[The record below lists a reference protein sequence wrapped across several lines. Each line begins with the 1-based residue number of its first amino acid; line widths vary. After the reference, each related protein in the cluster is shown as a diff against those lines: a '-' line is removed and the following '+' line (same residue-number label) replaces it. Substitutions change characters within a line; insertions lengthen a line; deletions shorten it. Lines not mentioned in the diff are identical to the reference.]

1 MATPPQEV
9 YNDRYELVRL
19 AARGGMAEVWVAHDA
34 LLDRTV
40 ALKVLF
46 PELSVDRNFVE
57 RFRREAQAA
66 ANLSHPNIVSVYD
79 WGEAGNTYFIVMEY
93 VEGRALSTLLRDEGR
108 LSAERAAAIGVDVA
122 AALGFAHR
130 NGVIH
135 RDVKPGNVL
144 ITTDDHV
151 KVTDFGIAMAVGT
164 EDHLTQTGAVM
175 GTATYFSPEQAQG
188 LPVDQRSD
196 VYALGVVL
204 YELVT
209 GRPPFVADGP
219 VAVAYKHVHEAPVP
233 PSELVPDLP
242 GGFEAIVLQ
251 AMAKDVRQRYAS
263 AEELRADLNRFRQ
276 GRPVLADPVQRP
288 PAAAAP
294 TPASA
299 VLAAVPVILEE
310 APPTGVN
317 GGGPLAP
324 APPFESAPA
333 PAPPPD
339 EAAEAGGHRGSV
351 WRYVILL
358 ALLLVALGVVLVLL
372 GRQLGLLN
380 TADSGAP
387 VLAPAPSAGPVTV
400 PADLIGKTFTDAAN
414 EVQGLGLRYARTDVE
429 DTQHPQNTVVNTT
442 PAAGTQVAGT
452 GVVTLDVSSGP
463 LPITEPDVV
472 GLDLQTA
479 TQTLQKAGFTVGP
492 PQQQQA
498 AYVPTG
504 MIVSTSPPPGSQ
516 GHNGD
521 TVSIVVSAPK
531 GTIAVPDVAGES
543 QLAAAGV
550 LVRAG
555 FPVKV
560 DSRVASATVPV
571 GDVVSTD
578 PAAGTNLVQGTAVG
592 FVISLG
598 ANPVRVPYVNYDS
611 QSRAQSALQA
621 DGLAVTV
628 ATQAVSSSS
637 RNGVVLDVSPPAG
650 TLVPAGSTVTLTVGQ
665 YGSG

>member
-19 AARGGMAEVWVAHDA
+19 AARGGMAEVWVAHDS

-46 PELSVDRNFVE
+46 PELSVDPNFVE

-93 VEGRALSTLLRDEGR
+93 VEGRALSTLLREEGP
-108 LSAERAAAIGVDVA
+108 LPAERAAAIGVDVA

-233 PSELVPDLP
+233 PSELVPEIP
-242 GGFEAIVLQ
+242 SGFEAIVLQ
-251 AMAKDVRQRYAS
+251 ALAKDVRQRYAS

-276 GRPVLADPVQRP
+276 GRPVLADPAPRP
-288 PAAAAP
+288 ATAVDPLPVAVAAP
-294 TPASA
+294 
-299 VLAAVPVILEE
+299 LFVPD
-310 APPTGVN
+310 ATPTGAN
-317 GGGPLAP
+317 GDAGATVAPTEGAGPPP
-324 APPFESAPA
+324 APPEETKAAGES
-333 PAPPPD
+333 
-339 EAAEAGGHRGSV
+339 RSSV

-387 VLAPAPSAGPVTV
+387 VLAPPPPTAPVTI

-429 DTQHPQNTVVNTT
+429 DTQHPENTVVNTS
-442 PAAGTQVAGT
+442 PPAGTQIT
-452 GVVTLDVSSGP
+452 GSGVITLDVSSGP

-479 TQTLQKAGFTVGP
+479 TQTLQRAGFTVGP

-504 MIVSTSPPPGSQ
+504 LVVSTTPPPGSQ
-516 GHNGD
+516 AHNGD
-521 TVSIVVSAPK
+521 TVSVVVSAPK
-531 GTIAVPDVAGES
+531 GTVAVPDVAGDT

-560 DSRVASATVPV
+560 DRRVASATVPA

-578 PAAGTNLVQGTAVG
+578 PPAGTNLLQGTYVG
-592 FVISLG
+592 FVLSLG
-598 ANPVRVPYVNYDS
+598 PNPVRVPSVTYDS

-621 DGLAVTV
+621 AGLAVTI

-637 RNGVVLDVSPPAG
+637 RDGVVLSESPAAG

-665 YGSG
+665 YGTG

>member
-1 MATPPQEV
+1 
-9 YNDRYELVRL
+9 
-19 AARGGMAEVWVAHDA
+19 MAEVWVAHDS

-46 PELSVDRNFVE
+46 PELSVDPNFVE

-93 VEGRALSTLLRDEGR
+93 VEGRALSTLLREDGR
-108 LSAERAAAIGVDVA
+108 LPAERAAAIGVDVA

-233 PSELVPDLP
+233 PSEVVPEIP
-242 GGFEAIVLQ
+242 AGFEAIVLQ
-251 AMAKDVRQRYAS
+251 ALAKDVRQRYAS

-276 GRPVLADPVQRP
+276 GRPVLADPVPRP
-288 PAAAAP
+288 VAPADPAPVAVAAP
-294 TPASA
+294 
-299 VLAAVPVILEE
+299 VIVPE
-310 APPTGVN
+310 APPTGVTGAN
-317 GGGPLAP
+317 GDAGTPAAPL
-324 APPFESAPA
+324 ESAS
-333 PAPPPD
+333 PPPPPAV
-339 EAAEAGGHRGSV
+339 EATVPGESRSSV

-358 ALLLVALGVVLVLL
+358 LLLLVALGVVLVLL

-380 TADSGAP
+380 TADSGSP
-387 VLAPAPSAGPVTV
+387 VLAPPPPTAPVSV
-400 PADLIGKTFTDAAN
+400 PADLIGKSFTDAAN

-429 DTQHPQNTVVNTT
+429 DTQHPENTVVNTS
-442 PAAGTQVAGT
+442 PPAGTQVAGT
-452 GVVTLDVSSGP
+452 GVITLDVSSGP

-479 TQTLQKAGFTVGP
+479 TQTLQRAGFAVGP

-504 MIVSTSPPPGSQ
+504 LVVSTTPPPGSQ
-516 GHNGD
+516 AHNGD
-521 TVSIVVSAPK
+521 TVSVVVSAPK
-531 GTIAVPDVAGES
+531 GTVAVPDVSGDS

-560 DSRVASATVPV
+560 DRRVASPTVAA

-578 PAAGTNLVQGTAVG
+578 PPAGTNLLQGTYVG

-598 ANPVRVPYVNYDS
+598 PNPARVPYVTYDS
-611 QSRAQSALQA
+611 QSRAQSAIQA
-621 DGLAVTV
+621 AGLAVTV

-637 RNGVVLDVSPPAG
+637 RNGVVLSESPAPG